1 MVWLSHFYDII
12 ASSTVIP
19 TTDHKNGAVVLASKG
34 LKKKLEVI
42 TVQGE
47 FEKRYEGDLTDAV
60 ITAITAEGLPGR
72 EDMYA
77 DVLFNL

>member
-1 MVWLSHFYDII
+1 MLTPEDDPLQARVVMVWLSHFYEII

-47 FEKRYEGDLTDAV
+47 L
-60 ITAITAEGLPGR
+60 
-72 EDMYA
+72 
-77 DVLFNL
+77 